1 MNDVNVL
8 QKERGKSSFGLFDLV
23 IAALVVSSLAFYDV
37 KTVFLGLQ
45 MLAFFVT
52 FLYVLNN
59 THCLKNHIVLYS
71 VWLLLFAFYGLTSI
85 LWASR
90 DNTTVIS
97 VTLSVVQV
105 GLIAICILVYT
116 DLTRKFANLLVSFIV
131 SALAL
136 CARFFIMIPSSAWG
150 NAERFSD
157 DTIFGGNYPAMI
169 MAYASVLLIWYCFF
183 SGEKRPMGHKI
194 SALAMVVLFMFIT
207 MLMGTKKSLLIFGVC
222 VLILVLGSAKNP
234 VKLGIRIFAV
244 IGLLVLLYYLMMR
257 VELLYN
263 SIGYRIESM
272 MQIFTGGEADNSTVD
287 RAFYTQDAF
296 RVFFK
301 HPILGVGQDGY
312 RYANANTLTY
322 SHNNYAEVAA
332 NLGVIGLFL
341 FYSLHI
347 GILRK
352 CFRVFKRNML
362 PLCFMVAHL
371 FTDVAA
377 VSYSSESA
385 YVIIALCFA
394 IAVREEQLMRQDR
407 SVSSATQYR

>member
-1 MNDVNVL
+1 MNQVNVL
-8 QKERGKSSFGLFDLV
+8 ERKRTKKKFTLFDLV
-23 IAALVVSSLAFYDV
+23 ICTLVVTSLAFYDV
-37 KTVFLGLQ
+37 KTIFLGLQ
-45 MLAFFVT
+45 ALAFFIT
-52 FLYVLNN
+52 FLHILGN
-59 THCLKNHIVLYS
+59 THRLKNHIVIYL
-71 VWLLLFAFYGLTSI
+71 VWLALFAFYGLFSL
-85 LWASR
+85 LWAAR
-90 DNTTVIS
+90 NNTTVVS

-105 GLIAICILVYT
+105 GLVAMCILIYCE
-116 DLTRKFANLLVSFIV
+116 LTRSFAKLLGSFV
-131 SALAL
+131 VAALAL
-136 CARFFIMIPSSAWG
+136 CMRFFIMIPSSAWG

-183 SGEKRPMGHKI
+183 SGEKRPLSHKI
-194 SALAMVVLFMFIT
+194 PALGMVMLFMFIT
-207 MLMGTKKSLLIFGVC
+207 MLMGTKKSLLIFGIC

-244 IGLLVLLYYLMMR
+244 AGLLVLVYYLMMQ
-257 VELLYN
+257 VDLLYN
-263 SIGYRIESM
+263 SIGYRVESM
-272 MQIFTGGEADNSTVD
+272 MELFTGGEADNSTAD

-296 RVFFK
+296 RVFSE

-312 RYANANTLTY
+312 RYANSNAFTY

-332 NLGVIGLFL
+332 NLGAIGLLL
-341 FYSLHI
+341 FYSLHV

-362 PLCFMVAHL
+362 PLCFMIAHL

-385 YVIIALCFA
+385 YVILALCFA
-394 IAVREEQLMRQDR
+394 MAVREEQLMKQNE
-407 SVSSATQYR
+407 SVPEAVWHG